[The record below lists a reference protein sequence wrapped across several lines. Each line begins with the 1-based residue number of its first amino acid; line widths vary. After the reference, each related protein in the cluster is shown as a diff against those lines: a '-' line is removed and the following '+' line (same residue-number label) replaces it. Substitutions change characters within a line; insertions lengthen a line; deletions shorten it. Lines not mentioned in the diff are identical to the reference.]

1 MPIAENES
9 NRPLFASVFMMS
21 WILSNFFTHA
31 TGCAKV
37 SLIKLK
43 L

>member
-9 NRPLFASVFMMS
+9 NSPLFASVLTMS
-21 WILSNFFTHA
+21 WVLASFTRS